1 MMRDEKLVSVA
12 VKSRQPVERVIWVW
26 GALLES
32 ASEINDGGR
41 YEFDAAE
48 AAYFLR
54 ADEADIVA
62 VTTALEA
69 AGRVADGR
77 VVKWGARQYQS
88 DKSAERQARYR
99 ERKRAQ
105 GSDGDGEKPLGD
117 ARKGVIKERG
127 DGQVT
132 SRDAVV
138 TPPDTDTDT
147 DTELPLLETKSPTTN
162 VRAVDF
168 STRPAG
174 SEKFEEFWAAYP
186 TRGGASNPKTPAR
199 EKFARAV
206 KSGADPDVLIA
217 SAKRYADIERKGGR
231 FGSEKVAQAVT
242 WLNQKRWND
251 YPPSA
256 SAGPGAEEDRW
267 SSWLKSHA
275 RAIWSD
281 HWGPEPGKPGC
292 RIPEAFVARWRETHK
307 QGATA

>member
-1 MMRDEKLVSVA
+1 MSRWFRHYSGMMRDEKLVSVA

-99 ERKRAQ
+99 ERRRAQ

-117 ARKGVIKERG
+117 DSKGVIREHG

-138 TPPDTDTDT
+138 TLPDTDTDT

-174 SEKFEEFWAAYP
+174 SEKFEEFWAVYP
-186 TRGGASNPKTPAR
+186 KRGLAANPKKPAS

-206 KSGADPDVLIA
+206 KSGADPEVIIA
-217 SAKRYADIERKGGR
+217 AAKRFAEIERRTGR
-231 FGSEKVAQAVT
+231 LGTEKVAQAQT
-242 WLNQKRWND
+242 WLNQQRWGD
-251 YPPSA
+251 YPDSPPPIA
-256 SAGPGAEEDRW
+256 SQV
-267 SSWLKSHA
+267 S
-275 RAIWSD
+275 RASVFSR
-281 HWGPEPGKPGC
+281 G
-292 RIPEAFVARWRETHK
+292 
-307 QGATA
+307 